1 MLFCLGHHLC
11 HSNYPLGVMQLS
23 LFDWPDAPGL
33 WIMLKLIQ
41 NTEKNVPK
49 QNLQLHLPKKQ
60 LQKLFI
66 VYQDLTAMQ
75 DYISI
80 QSSSKKRHQD
90 SLQQKE
96 K

>member
-1 MLFCLGHHLC
+1 
-11 HSNYPLGVMQLS
+11 MQLS